1 MLQVQND
8 VLQTQLKLLEIK
20 FKDNGSR
27 VKHLEEQIAVMN
39 AGMQKETS
47 QEIQQLNLENS
58 SSRMHTPISMD
69 TFDGTNWDVFS
80 TRFECISN
88 GCGWAESEKLIYLI
102 QYLKGEAADF
112 VFVKCVES
120 ERSSYHKLS
129 SALEQRFGAPRP
141 SHLCHISQL
150 AELSLTTEGCFN
162 GCLPAYFTDIR
173 YLVRKAFPDVDEKAR
188 VQIEVDYFIQN
199 IETPELRLTVGM
211 KSPRN
216 IQTAREMV
224 ETFIRVEKEAVYVQ
238 QKARI
243 SNVTIS
249 SSDEPLK
256 EPSKGQQVFNCL
268 KQLTK
273 LLVRKKSRNSKKNR
287 RCYAC
292 RCTGHYAQECNN

>member
-1 MLQVQND
+1 MLHL
-8 VLQTQLKLLEIK
+8 LQY
-20 FKDNGSR
+20 
-27 VKHLEEQIAVMN
+27 VK
-39 AGMQKETS
+39 GK
-47 QEIQQLNLENS
+47 
-58 SSRMHTPISMD
+58 
-69 TFDGTNWDVFS
+69 
-80 TRFECISN
+80 
-88 GCGWAESEKLIYLI
+88 
-102 QYLKGEAADF
+102 AADF
-112 VFVKCVES
+112 VYVKCDKPD
-120 ERSSYHKLS
+120 RSSYNSLRL
-129 SALEQRFGAPRP
+129 AMEERFGSPQD
-141 SHLCHISQL
+141 SHLCHISRL
-150 AELSLTTEGCFN
+150 NELSLTTDGCFGN

-224 ETFIRVEKEAVYVQ
+224 ETFIHVEKEAVYVQ